1 MGTPQVRT
9 AQNHARA
16 KESAMSETEL
26 KPVKPEPVVDNKEF
40 LDLIKALLGKT
51 VTIVN
56 PESYEHAPVGFTLK
70 AGFYRAKVTGMGQD
84 YLTLVTEMKKG
95 RDSSG
100 EPVKQFLPLK
110 QIKRIS
116 MMKTERLLHI

>member
-1 MGTPQVRT
+1 M
-9 AQNHARA
+9 A
-16 KESAMSETEL
+16 ESEL
-26 KPVKPEPVVDNKEF
+26 KPVKPEPVVEDKEF

-70 AGFYRAKVTGMGQD
+70 AGFYRAKVMGMGQD
-84 YLTLVTEMKKG
+84 FLTLVTEMKKG
-95 RDSSG
+95 KANG
-100 EPVKQFLPLK
+100 EPVKQFLPLN

-116 MMKTERLLHI
+116 MMKMERVIHI

>member
-1 MGTPQVRT
+1 MGTPQLLT
-9 AQNHARA
+9 DQNHARA

-26 KPVKPEPVVDNKEF
+26 KPVKPDPVVEDKVF

-70 AGFYRAKVTGMGQD
+70 AGFYRAKVTGMGRD
-84 YLTLVTEMKKG
+84 FLTLVTEMKKG
-95 RDSSG
+95 RESNG
-100 EPVKQFLPLK
+100 EPVKQFLPIK
-110 QIKRIS
+110 QVKRIS
-116 MMKTERLLHI
+116 MTKTERLLHI